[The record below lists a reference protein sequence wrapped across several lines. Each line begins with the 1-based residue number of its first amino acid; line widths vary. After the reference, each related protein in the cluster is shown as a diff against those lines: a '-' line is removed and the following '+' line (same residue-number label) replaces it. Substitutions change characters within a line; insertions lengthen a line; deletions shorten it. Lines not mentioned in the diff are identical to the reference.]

1 MKRGRKRN
9 GLRFIKT
16 FLFQSGGGA
25 GGGAGAGGGG
35 GSEVTPGHVKLV
47 KRGNKMEV
55 LL

>member
-1 MKRGRKRN
+1 M
-9 GLRFIKT
+9 F
-16 FLFQSGGGA
+16 FFQSGGGA
-25 GGGAGAGGGG
+25 GGGAGAGAGG

>member
-1 MKRGRKRN
+1 MEKCFSGFKN
-9 GLRFIKT
+9 VF
-16 FLFQSGGGA
+16 FQSGGGA
-25 GGGAGAGGGG
+25 GGGGGSVGGG